1 MNYAVIRINRKQ
13 YKVTQG
19 EEILVNKLSENK
31 MGSEVLLYV
40 DDDKVTIGTPNVK
53 NIKVTTKVLGEEKGE
68 KVKTLKYKAKSRYR
82 RRMGFR
88 PQYTRLLIEKI
99 G

>member
-1 MNYAVIRINRKQ
+1 MNYAVIRINGKQ
-13 YKVTQG
+13 YKVSQG
-19 EEILVNKLSENK
+19 EEILVNRITEDKLT
-31 MGSEVLLYV
+31 SEVLLCV
-40 DDDKVTIGTPNVK
+40 DEDKVSVVAPLLKNV
-53 NIKVTTKVLGEEKGE
+53 KVTTKILGEEKGE

-88 PQYTRLLIEKI
+88 PQYSRLLIEKI